1 MEENKMMKPLIEMNN
16 KEVKKL
22 IKHYQDC
29 LNNLNKEIEYRN
41 KNFNNNLSVSQNNS
55 LDFEK
60 MTRAFGGK

>member
-1 MEENKMMKPLIEMNN
+1 MEENKMMKPLIEMSNE
-16 KEVKKL
+16 EVKKL
-22 IKHYQDC
+22 IKHHQDC

-41 KNFNNNLSVSQNNS
+41 KNFNNNLSVSQNNA